1 MQQSTKDLI
10 VVFLSFLVT
19 FLMFYFI
26 YETFGMAGFWVGLVL
41 FSFFLL
47 LIMGLREIFE

>member
-41 FSFFLL
+41 FSFFFVAYY
-47 LIMGLREIFE
+47 GLEGDF